1 MTERNQTSPDRPA
14 NAGGN
19 VQPPRAG
26 FGYKLLW
33 VVCLVVGVTDF
44 FYHKHITYQIEE
56 FPAFYGLLAFLGAV
70 ALMFVARGVREVVR
84 RREDYYDRQ

>member
-1 MTERNQTSPDRPA
+1 MTEPNQTSPDRPTDA
-14 NAGGN
+14 AGN
-19 VQPPRAG
+19 VQPPRSS

-33 VVCLVVGVTDF
+33 VVCLIAGVADF